1 MLHILILIV
10 TVLLVHTG
18 KAVRLYLVLFGTGIG
33 FRKHIKTY
41 CIATPVSI
49 IVPYKLGELFRI
61 YCYGRSINNM
71 VRSIITI
78 LFDRFM
84 DTLGLLTVVFT
95 VALLGKGEISTIS
108 IIFLF
113 FTVLILLGYFI
124 FPDLCAFWRRYL
136 LRATATSRKI
146 KTIKL
151 IVSFDEVYHEIQ
163 EVAQGRGMILYF
175 MSLICWAIEIGGLAV
190 IVAIKGT
197 ENLGEEISGY
207 LKAAIGTG
215 SSVEMNQFA
224 IVSIVILIIVF
235 IIASLIDHVI
245 GKGDQSCKL

>member
-1 MLHILILIV
+1 MLHILILIM
-10 TVLLVHTG
+10 TALVVHAG
-18 KAVRLYLVLFGTGIG
+18 KALRLYLALYGTDIR

-41 CIATPVSI
+41 CIATPISI

-61 YCYGRSINNM
+61 YCYGRCINNM
-71 VRSIITI
+71 VRSIIII

-108 IIFLF
+108 IALLS
-113 FTVLILLGYFI
+113 FTALILLAYFV
-124 FPDLCAFWRRYL
+124 FPDLCAFWRTYL

-163 EVAQGRGMILYF
+163 EVAQGRGVILYF
-175 MSLICWAIEIGGLAV
+175 MSLICWTIEIGGLAI
-190 IVAIKGT
+190 IVGIKGL

-215 SSVEMNQFA
+215 KSVEMNQFA
-224 IVSIVILIIVF
+224 IVSIVILIMAF
-235 IIASLIDHVI
+235 IIASLIDHI
-245 GKGDQSCKL
+245 ISKGEQSCK